1 MKLQTFIACFI
12 VLQKDDA
19 VLMAKRA
26 GNVFMNGH
34 YNFPSGHL
42 EEGESL
48 VQVAI
53 REAKEEIWV
62 QIESADLELVH
73 VLYRQSPDK
82 PYIYFYRRAR
92 KRQWEPQNC
101 EPDKC
106 SELQRIPLSEIDK
119 HQLTPGDAQAI
130 REISKWVLV
139 SNYRHE

>member
-26 GNVFMNGH
+26 GNVFMNGY

-53 REAKEEIWV
+53 REAKEEI
-62 QIESADLELVH
+62 
-73 VLYRQSPDK
+73 
-82 PYIYFYRRAR
+82 
-92 KRQWEPQNC
+92 
-101 EPDKC
+101 
-106 SELQRIPLSEIDK
+106 
-119 HQLTPGDAQAI
+119 
-130 REISKWVLV
+130 
-139 SNYRHE
+139 